1 MSKKNK
7 KNKETTIENYYDL
20 KTKEMDEL
28 VAALKGET
36 TENETPVSY
45 KVSDCIGEEAAKQ
58 GDGSE
63 YKKSAKEFNPYKL
76 DRLSRIPTW
85 IKAFFIKFWFA
96 GMVCY
101 LTQFGLGMIITNDE
115 NRMLLT
121 GVVLGIV
128 VDVLVNPALRYFQ
141 SSEHE
146 YDNYMM
152 FPFPFKKFWTFFTN
166 IVYYVVVAITVMYMY
181 RGLNFVVD
189 AIKGTPDA
197 MNIHVGI
204 EPLLYGVF
212 CFGADMAFIGIKD
225 LIVYLVKRKK
235 LKKAEAQAIQKE
247 IDGVAGDADAVN
259 DEANVQL
266 AAQQEKDSE
275 NKKANKG
282 NKKGKK

>member
-7 KNKETTIENYYDL
+7 KIKETTIEDYYDL

-28 VAALKGET
+28 VSALKGET
-36 TENETPVSY
+36 SENDKPVSY
-45 KVSDCIGEEAAKQ
+45 KISDCIGEEATKQ
-58 GDGSE
+58 GEASE
-63 YKKSAKEFNPYKL
+63 YKKSSKEFNPYKL

-141 SSEHE
+141 SSDHE

-166 IVYYVVVAITVMYMY
+166 VIYYVVVALTVMYMY

-197 MNIHVGI
+197 MKIHVGV

-212 CFGADMAFIGIKD
+212 CFIADMAFIGIKD

-235 LKKAEAQAIQKE
+235 RRKAEALAIQKE
-247 IDGVAGDADAVN
+247 IDGVAGDAATAKVDAN
-259 DEANVQL
+259 GQP
-266 AAQQEKDSE
+266 AAEEQKSADKKPHKD
-275 NKKANKG
+275 
-282 NKKGKK
+282 KKGRK